1 MLEGMTIEERALAT
15 LEAIEELSPIE
26 NADAIELAR
35 VRGWSVVVKKGE
47 FKVGDLVVYFEID
60 TFLPLDDP
68 RFAFLAPRGA
78 RKNPE
83 GVEGHVLKT
92 ARMRGVYSQG
102 LVMPWS
108 DFPETMEPEGW
119 DMTQT
124 EPVDEDHSGLLVQKI
139 GSNLTPYI
147 KGVEKWDPPI
157 PAELA
162 GSAKG
167 AFPSIFRKTDEER
180 IQNLPWLFEES
191 AHPDLA
197 GGWVAT
203 EKIDGSSMTVFIR
216 DGEEGV
222 ASRNWDIEETSH
234 NSMWKLARELD
245 LHQKMRDWY
254 PAFLEDA
261 EIALQGEIFGP
272 GIQGN
277 PLQVK
282 DVQFRLFTIQYD
294 REELPRN
301 LWPDWA
307 LDIAVP
313 VHDLPYPEGQE
324 EALAQ
329 VENLKSLI
337 NPQRPVE
344 GIVWRNTRSATFP
357 NGARASWKAISQRYL
372 LKHDR

>member
-1 MLEGMTIEERALAT
+1 MAEERALAT
-15 LEAIEELSPIE
+15 VEEITELRPIE
-26 NADAIELAR
+26 GADSIEVAR
-35 VRGWSVVVKKGE
+35 VRGWDVVVRIGE
-47 FKVGDLVVYFEID
+47 FNVGDRVVFFEID
-60 TFLPLDDP
+60 SFLPLDDS
-68 RFAFLAPRGA
+68 RFTFLAPRGA

-92 ARMRGVYSQG
+92 ARLRGVYSQG
-102 LVMPWS
+102 LVLPLQ
-108 DFPETMEPEGW
+108 DFPEIGTWFPGMDATDSIP
-119 DMTQT
+119 
-124 EPVDEDHSGLLVQKI
+124 GL
-139 GSNLTPYI
+139 
-147 KGVEKWDPPI
+147 EKWDPPI

-167 AFPSIFRKTDEER
+167 AFPSNFKKTDEER
-180 IQNLPWLFEES
+180 IQNMPWLFEQS
-191 AHPDLA
+191 AYTDLSD
-197 GGWVAT
+197 GWVAT
-203 EKIDGSSMTVFIR
+203 EKIDGSSMTVFLI

-222 ASRNWDIEETSH
+222 ASRNWDIEDTSH
-234 NSMWKLARELD
+234 NSMWKLARSLD

-254 PAFLEDA
+254 PVPEFIDEA

-282 DVQFRLFTIQYD
+282 EVQFRLFTIQYD
-294 REELPRN
+294 RAELPRGS
-301 LWPDWA
+301 WPQWA

-313 VHDLPYPEGQE
+313 VHDLPYPKDQD

-337 NPQRPVE
+337 NPDRPVE
-344 GIVWRNTRSATFP
+344 GVVWRNTRATTFP